1 MRGTRARHAVPL
13 TLAVM
18 LASVAALAEEPA
30 ASTHPPSFPCEGTVR
45 QARVLG
51 CDTARCR
58 DPGFPDILVGLAGLR
73 AGEVLDG
80 GRVEAARAR
89 LLELGLFRGVT
100 LRCAPGEGG
109 LDVDLEVIPVTRLR
123 KVRFLGHRHFD
134 EPALLDR
141 LPVEP
146 GDPLDPQGRRTDDLL
161 ERVRDAVKRAYAEEG
176 FHATDVDL
184 VLKPVEGDLVDLHVT
199 VREGE
204 RLKIA
209 RVEASLGSAQFAGDW
224 TGPREWACPAV
235 RARDLRS
242 WAGVSAGDAYTDRT
256 VPTAVQNLQR
266 ALRAIGFS
274 GVRIVADLDRETRRL
289 ALGAS
294 YSSCYLIRFFVRD
307 RDAPGRL
314 GFRPLDDPGLLEV
327 LPFADSGVFDLTEA
341 SLGREGIRQYFEDR
355 GYLFADVVL
364 DYRAFRAGEGDDR
377 PEWVG
382 PGVSGI
388 ISYFVTTNRRRE
400 VRSIRFPG
408 RRDLDESHLREVMA
422 TRPYDFFGDPGA
434 VLPDQVFQ
442 DLERIRER
450 YRREGFP
457 DIAFEWAG
465 EEGVRR
471 REVAREGRETVYT
484 YVDGD
489 RAFRVRTLP
498 STDGVVLEI
507 GVREGDQQRLGE
519 VRVQGVTAFPVDELM
534 RDLDLLEGRPFS
546 PLRLADAVR
555 DLRRRY
561 ANEGYLAA
569 EVRVACRG
577 HDPDGADEACFA
589 LDGPPAI
596 PHRPSRDRGPSR
608 RVDVAITVVEGTR
621 TRVLAVIVDGV
632 QRTRE
637 DVVRREFP
645 RPGEPYRLD
654 RVAQAV
660 RTLKNF
666 GVFRSVQVQAV
677 GAGEHPPREEVA
689 LVVTCREA
697 RSRFVD
703 LAGGFETLNRSG
715 EFPGYLTSP
724 LATTLTV
731 QDRTTTGFGRTVGLQ
746 IPDILLTAEVRYT
759 DLNFLGRAKRL
770 YLPVKYGISATA
782 WDRYAAF
789 TPTYVDPRFFARGL
803 NFRVTP
809 FVIYDRATT
818 RLDLFQFGAEFAL
831 SKEVL
836 PSLFGGLTYE
846 IAEVTSRD
854 PETETAYSPF
864 RIENKVVPTLT
875 YDRLD
880 HPINPKRG
888 GIIQA
893 SLSYINAIVSG
904 NVRNYLKFE
913 ATAKGFYT
921 VRNFLTFA
929 FMGRYGTS
937 RSFGASGILPQEE
950 RFTLGGNRG
959 VRGFANDAIAQYHP
973 DGSLRLERLPDGT
986 LRKPYGGDIVVS
998 GSTEVR
1004 FPVVRRINLFA
1015 AVFYDVG
1022 ALADRVAEISGA
1034 SFRHSVGFGVRYLL
1048 GDAIPIR
1055 LDYGLIL
1062 DRRCRDVDPLTGLCV
1077 QKEEIG
1083 NIHFGLLYSF

>member
-1 MRGTRARHAVPL
+1 MGRGTRARHAVSWVL
-13 TLAVM
+13 VGV
-18 LASVAALAEEPA
+18 LASMAAFAQEP
-30 ASTHPPSFPCEGTVR
+30 SRPCDGPVR
-45 QARVLG
+45 RVRVLG
-51 CDTARCR
+51 CDAAQCR
-58 DPGFPDILVGLAGLR
+58 DPGFSDLLIGLAGLR

-80 GRVEAARAR
+80 ERVEAARAR
-89 LLELGLFRGVT
+89 LLQLGLFRSVT

-109 LDVDLEVIPVTRLR
+109 LDVDLEVTPVTRLR
-123 KVRFLGHRHFD
+123 KVRFFGHRHFD

-146 GDPLDPQGRRTDDLL
+146 GDPLDPEGRRTEDLL
-161 ERVRDAVKRAYAEEG
+161 ERVRDAVKRTYAEEG

-184 VLKPVEGDLVDLHVT
+184 ALTPVGQDLVDLHVT

-204 RLKIA
+204 RLKVA
-209 RVEASLGSAQFAGDW
+209 LVEASLGPAQSAGDW
-224 TGPREWACPAV
+224 AGPREWACPVV

-242 WAGVSAGDAYTDRT
+242 WAGVSPGDAYTDRT
-256 VPTAVQNLQR
+256 IPTAVQNLQR

-274 GVRIVADLDRETRRL
+274 GVRVTANLDRESRRL
-289 ALGAS
+289 VLAAS
-294 YSSCYLIRFFVRD
+294 YTSCYLIRFFARD

-314 GFRPLDDPGLLEV
+314 GFKPLEDPGLIRV

-341 SLGREGIRQYFEDR
+341 SLGREQVRQYLEDR
-355 GYLFADVVL
+355 GFLFADVVL
-364 DYRAFRAGEGDDR
+364 DYRAFRSPQDR
-377 PEWVG
+377 PAWVG
-382 PGVSGI
+382 PDVGGI
-388 ISYFVTTNRRRE
+388 IAYFVTTNRRRE
-400 VRSIRFPG
+400 IRTIRFPG
-408 RRDLDESHLREVMA
+408 HRGLDESRLREVMV
-422 TRPYDFFGDPGA
+422 TRAYDFFGDPGA
-434 VLPDQVFQ
+434 VLPDQVFE
-442 DLERIRER
+442 DLDRIRDL
-450 YRREGFP
+450 YRREGY
-457 DIAFEWAG
+457 AGMRFEWAG
-465 EEGVRR
+465 EGGVRR
-471 REVAREGRETVYT
+471 REVRVEGRETVYT

-507 GVREGDQQRLGE
+507 GVREGEPQRLGQ
-519 VRVQGVTAFPVDELM
+519 VRARGVTVFPVEGLL
-534 RDLDLLEGRPFS
+534 RDLDLADGRPFS
-546 PLRLADAVR
+546 PARLADAAR

-569 EVRVACRG
+569 KVRFACRG
-577 HDPDGADEACFA
+577 HDPDVPEEGC
-589 LDGPPAI
+589 
-596 PHRPSRDRGPSR
+596 SVDRVASR
-608 RVDVAITVVEGTR
+608 RVDLGVEVVEGPR
-621 TRVLAVIVDGV
+621 TRVLGVVVDGL
-632 QRTRE
+632 QRARE

-645 RPGEPYRLD
+645 GPGEPYRVD

-660 RTLKNF
+660 RTLKNY
-666 GVFRSVQVQAV
+666 GVFRSVQVRAV
-677 GAGEHPPREEVA
+677 GADEQPPREEVV

-731 QDRTTTGFGRTVGLQ
+731 QDRTTTGFGRAVGLQ
-746 IPDILLTAEVRYT
+746 IPDILLTGEVRYT

-789 TPTYVDPRFFARGL
+789 TPTYVDPRFLARGL
-803 NFRVTP
+803 SFRATP

-818 RLDLFQFGAEFAL
+818 RLDLFQVGAEFAV

-836 PSLFGGLTYE
+836 PRLFGGLTYE
-846 IAEVTSRD
+846 VAEVTSRD

-864 RIENKVVPTLT
+864 RLENKVVPTLT

-880 HPINPKRG
+880 HPINPRRG

-893 SLSYINAIVSG
+893 SLSYINAIVG
-904 NVRNYLKFE
+904 GDARNYLKFE

-929 FMGRYGTS
+929 LMGRYGTS
-937 RSFGASGILPQEE
+937 RSFAGAGILPQEE

-973 DGSLRLERLPDGT
+973 DGSLRLWRLPDGT
-986 LRKPYGGDIVVS
+986 LRKSYGGDIVVS
-998 GSTEVR
+998 GSAEVR
-1004 FPVVRRINLFA
+1004 FPLVRRINLYA

-1022 ALADRVAEISGA
+1022 ALADRVAEISVA

-1048 GDAIPIR
+1048 GEAIPIR

-1062 DRRCRDVDPLTGLCV
+1062 DRRCRDVDPQTGLCV

>member
-1 MRGTRARHAVPL
+1 MHGTRARQAVSL
-13 TLAVM
+13 TLAGL
-18 LASVAALAEEPA
+18 LASVAAPAQEPA
-30 ASTHPPSFPCEGTVR
+30 TPPPCEGAVR
-45 QARVLG
+45 RARVLG

-58 DPGFPDILVGLAGLR
+58 EPGFLDLLIAIAGLR

-80 GRVEAARAR
+80 VRVEAARAR
-89 LLELGLFRGVT
+89 LLELGLFRDVT
-100 LRCAPGEGG
+100 LRCAQGDSG
-109 LDVDLEVIPVTRLR
+109 LDVDLEVVPVTRLR
-123 KVRFLGHRHFD
+123 QVRFFGHRHFD

-176 FHATDVDL
+176 FHATDVHL
-184 VLKPVEGDLVDLHVT
+184 VLTPVEGDLVDLHVT

-209 RVEASLGSAQFAGDW
+209 AVEASLGPAQFLGDW
-224 TGPREWACPAV
+224 AGPREWACPAV

-242 WAGVSAGDAYTDRT
+242 WAGVSPGDAYTDRT

-274 GVRIVADLDRETRRL
+274 GVRVAANLDRETRRL
-289 ALGAS
+289 TLRAS

-307 RDAPGRL
+307 KDAPGRL

-327 LPFADSGVFDLTEA
+327 LPFADSGIFDLTEA
-341 SLGREGIRQYFEDR
+341 SLGREGVRQYFEDR

-364 DYRAFRAGEGDDR
+364 DYRAFRGGEGGDR
-377 PEWVG
+377 PAWVG
-382 PGVSGI
+382 RGVSGI
-388 ISYFVTTNRRRE
+388 LSYFITTNNRRE
-400 VRSIRFPG
+400 IRSLRFPG
-408 RRDLDESHLREVMA
+408 RRALDESRLREVMA
-422 TRPYDFFGDPGA
+422 TKPYDFFGGPGA

-442 DLERIRER
+442 DLERIRDL

-457 DIAFEWAG
+457 TIAFEWAG

-471 REVAREGRETVYT
+471 REVAREGRETIYT
-484 YVDGD
+484 YIDGD

-498 STDGVVLEI
+498 STNAVVLEI
-507 GVREGDQQRLGE
+507 GVHEGDQQRLGE
-519 VRVQGVTAFPVDELM
+519 VRVQGVTAFPVEGLM
-534 RDLDLLEGRPFS
+534 RDLDLQEGGPFS
-546 PLRLADAVR
+546 AVRVADAVR
-555 DLRRRY
+555 ALRRRY

-569 EVRVACRG
+569 DVRVACRG
-577 HDPDGADEACFA
+577 HDPDVAGEACCV
-589 LDGPPAI
+589 DQV
-596 PHRPSRDRGPSR
+596 PSR
-608 RVDVAITVVEGTR
+608 RVDLAITVVEGTR
-621 TRVLAVIVDGV
+621 TRVLAVIVDGL

-660 RTLKNF
+660 RTLKNY
-666 GVFRSVQVQAV
+666 GVFRSVQVRAV
-677 GAGEHPPREEVA
+677 GAAEHPPREEVA

-697 RSRFVD
+697 PSRFVD

-770 YLPVKYGISATA
+770 YLPVKYGVSATA
-782 WDRYAAF
+782 WDRYAAV

-803 NFRVTP
+803 SFRVTP

-836 PSLFGGLTYE
+836 PRLFGGLTYE

-854 PETETAYSPF
+854 PETEAAYSPF
-864 RIENKVVPTLT
+864 RLENKVVPTLT

-880 HPINPKRG
+880 HPVNPRRG
-888 GIIQA
+888 GIVQA

-904 NVRNYLKFE
+904 DVRNYLKFE

-929 FMGRYGTS
+929 FLGRYGTS

-959 VRGFANDAIAQYHP
+959 VRGFANDAVAQYYP
-973 DGSLRLERLPDGT
+973 DGSLRLERQPDGT

-998 GSTEVR
+998 GSAEVR
-1004 FPVVRRINLFA
+1004 FPLVRRINLFA

>member
-1 MRGTRARHAVPL
+1 MRTRRAGFLAMAT
-13 TLAVM
+13 TLA
-18 LASVAALAEEPA
+18 SGAALAQEPPL
-30 ASTHPPSFPCEGTVR
+30 SCEGTVR
-45 QARVLG
+45 QARLVG

-58 DPGFPDILVGLAGLR
+58 EPGFPEMLIALAGLR
-73 AGEVLDG
+73 EGEVLEPD
-80 GRVEAARAR
+80 RVEAARTR
-89 LLELGLFRGVT
+89 LLETGLFREVSV
-100 LRCAPGEGG
+100 RCTEGEGG
-109 LDVDLEVIPVTRLR
+109 LEVELSVTPVTRLR
-123 KVRFLGHRHFD
+123 RVRVLGHRHFD
-134 EPALLDR
+134 ELAILDR

-146 GDPLDPQGRRTDDLL
+146 GDALDPEGRRTEDVL
-161 ERVRDAVKRAYAEEG
+161 ERVREAVKRTYAEEG

-184 VLKPVEGDLVDLHVT
+184 VLTPVEEGTVDLEVR

-209 RVEASLGSAQFAGDW
+209 SIEVSLRPAQPVGKWD
-224 TGPREWACPAV
+224 GPPEWACPAV
-235 RARDLRS
+235 RPRDLRA
-242 WAGVSAGDAYTDRT
+242 WARVSPGDAYTDRT
-256 VPTAVQNLQR
+256 IPTAKQNLQR
-266 ALRAIGFS
+266 ALRTIGFS
-274 GVRIVADLDRETRRL
+274 GIHVQADLDRDARRL
-289 ALGAS
+289 SLQVT
-294 YSSCYLIRFFVRD
+294 YSSCYLLRFFVRD

-314 GFRPLDDPGLLEV
+314 GFRPLDDAGLLDA

-341 SLGREGIRQYFEDR
+341 ALGREAVRQYFEDR

-364 DYRAFRAGEGDDR
+364 DYRSFRSGAREDISSGASDR
-377 PEWVG
+377 PRWVG
-382 PGVSGI
+382 PGVAGV
-388 ISYFVTTNRRRE
+388 ISYFITTNRRRE
-400 VRSIRFPG
+400 IRAIRFIG
-408 RRDLDESHLREVMA
+408 RRGIEEARLREVMA
-422 TRPYDFFGDPGA
+422 TKPYDFFGDPGA

-442 DLERIRER
+442 DLDRIRDL
-450 YRREGFP
+450 YRREGF
-457 DIAFEWAG
+457 AGMRFEWAG
-465 EEGVRR
+465 EAGVRR
-471 REVAREGRETVYT
+471 REVSQEGRETVYT

-507 GVREGDQQRLGE
+507 GVSEGEQARLGV
-519 VRVQGVTAFPVDELM
+519 VRLQGVTAIPSGVLA
-534 RDLDLLEGRPFS
+534 RDLELVEGRPFS
-546 PLRLADAVR
+546 PVRVAEAVR
-555 DLRRRY
+555 EIRRRY
-561 ANEGYLAA
+561 ANEGFLG
-569 EVRVACRG
+569 VQVGVSCRG
-577 HDPDGADEACFA
+577 HDPEVGTDACAADSV
-589 LDGPPAI
+589 
-596 PHRPSRDRGPSR
+596 PSRV
-608 RVDVAITVVEGTR
+608 VDLTLTVQEGTR
-621 TRVLAVIVDGV
+621 TRILAVIVDGV
-632 QRTRE
+632 QRTLE
-637 DVVRREFP
+637 EVVRREFP
-645 RPGEPYRLD
+645 RPGEPYRPE

-660 RTLKNF
+660 RTLKNY
-666 GVFRSVQVQAV
+666 GVFRSVQVRAV
-677 GAGEHPPREEVA
+677 GASEQPPREEVA

-703 LAGGFETLNRSG
+703 VAGGFETLNRSG

-770 YLPVKYGISATA
+770 YLPIKYGISATA

-789 TPTYVDPRFFARGL
+789 TPTYVDPRFFTRGL

-818 RLDLFQFGAEFAL
+818 RLDLFQFGAEFAV

-836 PSLFGGLTYE
+836 PRLFGGLTYE
-846 IAEVTSRD
+846 VAEVTSRD
-854 PETETAYSPF
+854 PETETEYSPF
-864 RIENKVVPTLT
+864 RLENKVKPTLT

-880 HPINPKRG
+880 HPINPRRG

-904 NVRNYLKFE
+904 DVRNYLKFE

-998 GSTEVR
+998 GSAEVR

-1015 AVFYDVG
+1015 AVFYDFG
-1022 ALADRVAEISGA
+1022 ALADRVAEISLA

-1062 DRRCRDVDPLTGLCV
+1062 DRRCRDVDPQTGLCV